1 MLLSTLRVLPF
12 VSYVSYVTYISF
24 RSLRNKTL
32 SEAFDKYRRKSKFY
46 MMRIRHFLLVLSA
59 LMISWAAVAQVSFTV
74 DAPALTALGQPFR
87 VAFAIDAEPENGSLV
102 APDFKDFDIL
112 AGPSVSRGHSV
123 QFINGKQS
131 SSFNCT
137 YTYVLMPRESGT
149 FTIGSASVKVDGKTY
164 TTKPQLVEV
173 IAEKQGASGGTDTT
187 TTTPENRIGKD
198 DIFLRLKV
206 SSSELYKGESLRAS
220 LVLYTRVTVENIESL
235 TMPPFD
241 GFWSQELTFDNS
253 PSREEFKGRVY
264 ETYKITELL
273 LSPQESGKIVIPE
286 AVMNVGVQVVVQEK
300 RHYDPIFGGRQVY
313 RVSRE
318 LKSAPVTINVKEFP
332 AGAPQSFNGAVGNF
346 SLRSTMPE
354 AEIDANS
361 ADQIEITIAGTGNLK
376 FITAPRIALP
386 ESFEVYDTKV
396 VDNCKLTPTGT
407 SGSLTYTYPFVARS
421 AGTFTIPRIEFSFFN
436 TETKAYE
443 TLATEPFT
451 LVVKDDGST
460 TATVPTASNYSNYGP
475 MRQLDRDIRFIHTGA
490 LPSKAAA
497 AFILTPLYWLVIV
510 LIVALFILVFVVLR
524 KRIRERNNT
533 VARRMRHADKIA
545 VQRLRMAERYMVE
558 QNRHAFY
565 EEMLRAMWGYI
576 SDKFNIPVSNLTK
589 EKIREELYRRNV
601 AEATAEQFCE
611 VISRSEEAQYAPS
624 TTGEM
629 DEIYAE
635 AVEVISKIES
645 AVKK

>member
-1 MLLSTLRVLPF
+1 
-12 VSYVSYVTYISF
+12 
-24 RSLRNKTL
+24 
-32 SEAFDKYRRKSKFY
+32 
-46 MMRIRHFLLVLSA
+46 MRLRHFLLVLTL
-59 LMISWAAVAQVSFTV
+59 LMTSWAASAQVSFTV

-87 VAFAIDAEPENGSLV
+87 VAFTLDAEPDDGSFK
-102 APDFKDFDIL
+102 APSFEDFDVL
-112 AGPSVSRGHSV
+112 AGPSVSTGHSV

-131 SSFNCT
+131 SSYNCT
-137 YTYVLMPRESGT
+137 YTYVLMPRENGT
-149 FTIGSASVKVDGKTY
+149 FTIGAASVRVDGKTY
-164 TTKPQLVEV
+164 TTKSMLIEV
-173 IAEKQGASGGTDTT
+173 ITEKQGTGGNNTGTS
-187 TTTPENRIGKD
+187 PESSIGKD
-198 DIFLRLKV
+198 DIVLRLKV
-206 SSSELYKGESLRAS
+206 SDTDLYKGESLRAS

-241 GFWSQELTFDNS
+241 GFWSQELTFDNA
-253 PSREEFKGRVY
+253 PSREEYNGRVY

-286 AVMNVGVQVVVQEK
+286 AVMDVVAQVVVQD
-300 RHYDPIFGGRQVY
+300 RRNYDPIFGGRQVY

-361 ADQIEITIAGTGNLK
+361 ADQIELTISGTGNLK
-376 FITAPRIALP
+376 FITAPRITLP

-396 VDNCKLTPTGT
+396 VDNCKITATGT
-407 SGSLTYTYPFVARS
+407 TGSLTYTYPFVARS

-436 TETKAYE
+436 PDTQTYE
-443 TLATEPFT
+443 TLATEPFM
-451 LVVKDDGST
+451 LVVKDDGSIP
-460 TATVPTASNYSNYGP
+460 ASVPTSSSYNYGGP
-475 MRQLDRDIRFIHTGA
+475 MRQLDRDIRFIHTGK

-497 AFILTPLYWLVIV
+497 AFVLTPLYWLVIV
-510 LIVALFILVFVVLR
+510 AMVAGFILVYALLR
-524 KRIRERNNT
+524 KRIRERSNT

-545 VQRLRMAERYMVE
+545 VQRLRMAERYMTE

-576 SDKFNIPVSNLTK
+576 SDKFNIPVASLTK

-624 TTGEM
+624 ASGEM
-629 DEIYAE
+629 TEIYAE

-645 AVKK
+645 AVKR